1 MKIILSSTIHRAEGD
16 GTGCRNKNVGGIV
29 EGGIP
34 STAIQITA
42 HGGSV
47 GCPEESIHIAHFHGP

>member
-1 MKIILSSTIHRAEGD
+1 MEIVLSSSIHGTEGNR
-16 GTGCRNKNVGGIV
+16 TGCRNKDVGGIV

-34 STAIQITA
+34 ATAIQITT

-47 GCPEESIHIAHFHGP
+47 GRPEEGIHIAHFHGP